1 MYKVRSREL
10 IYSIIKSKIN
20 YYHLIITFIVIY
32 IFTILYYYLYFKSH
46 PFFMNIESF
55 SKLILILNKF

>member
-32 IFTILYYYLYFKSH
+32 IFTILYYYLYFKS